1 MLEVISNTSPLLYL
15 YRIGAMSLLSGLFS
29 EIWIPSAVSDEL
41 KQGGQ
46 KGYDVPNPNHY
57 DWLKKINPNH
67 IPSEWLASDL
77 GAGELAAMALALEHS
92 ECIILLDDML
102 GRRTAKAAGLNVWG
116 TLKVLLEAK
125 QKRLIDKVEP
135 FVNKLSDSG
144 MWLSTEIRQRI
155 LKLAD
160 ETD

>member
-1 MLEVISNTSPLLYL
+1 MSEVISNTSPILYL
-15 YRIGAMSLLSGLFS
+15 YRIGAIHWLSKIFQKV
-29 EIWIPSAVSDEL
+29 WIPSAVSDEL
-41 KQGGQ
+41 KEGRER
-46 KGYDVPNPNHY
+46 GYDVPDPNNY
-57 DWLKKINPNH
+57 EWLKLVNPHH
-67 IPSEWLASDL
+67 IPSEWLTSDL
-77 GAGELAAMALALEHS
+77 GAGELAAIALTLEYPES
-92 ECIILLDDML
+92 IVLLDDML

-144 MWLSTEIRQRI
+144 MWLSTGIRQRI

-160 ETD
+160 ET